1 MRHNVQE
8 YIIKHMKG
16 NKNSNSC
23 ALCSHRYKGR
33 QRGKKKNLNNT
44 ITQRLSR
51 SKLFVEFSL
60 PFSMDYNTYKF
71 AGNDIHKSQSKQ
83 IKSKYLIISCS
94 LVRYGNILS

>member
-1 MRHNVQE
+1 MRHNIQE

-16 NKNSNSC
+16 NKN
-23 ALCSHRYKGR
+23 Y
-33 QRGKKKNLNNT
+33 NT
-44 ITQRLSR
+44 ITQRHSR